1 MRAMPLKI
9 LLSCLLPV
17 AAAVAL
23 LRTDWIPWRI
33 VSRAEL
39 QAHDAAIVAA
49 ARKPQSLNRPAA
61 GVATIPAPTPN
72 HSGEW
77 MRDPNYRSAL
87 EKTTVAGGSE
97 KAKSR
102 EAARPEP
109 TPPRP

>member
-1 MRAMPLKI
+1 MPLKI
-9 LLSCLLPV
+9 LLSCLLSV
-17 AAAVAL
+17 ASAVAL

-33 VSRAEL
+33 VSRSEL
-39 QAHDAAIVAA
+39 QAHDAAIVTT
-49 ARKPQSLNRPAA
+49 ARASARTQQTRGRPAA

-109 TPPRP
+109 TPRP